1 MGNYSL
7 YGYLSS
13 PLCPAYPTTNIK
25 WFSSYMH
32 RTAGL
37 LKEKVLMYVILT
49 RKRTILSISSLFH
62 SEQVITDP
70 APQDRDTSKNQAL
83 KANYPSL
90 RFWNTQ
96 VTVLPSH
103 LPESVFS
110 NCKYFQKNNHSIK
123 PSELSSQFPDRR
135 ASAQEVRITCPVP
148 RRKA

>member
-1 MGNYSL
+1 MIQSPETDTKAGGSIKRGRLEDFFVGNYSL

-25 WFSSYMH
+25 WFSRYMH

-96 VTVLPSH
+96 VTSAGICIFKLQI
-103 LPESVFS
+103 FS
-110 NCKYFQKNNHSIK
+110 K
-123 PSELSSQFPDRR
+123 E
-135 ASAQEVRITCPVP
+135 
-148 RRKA
+148 